1 MRQHCGTVDS
11 EHQCYCARQQ
21 VGIYLR
27 WAQWLL
33 LTVLAGRPH
42 VVVNMDEMGV
52 SNVTSSKHGVIIG
65 RGRLNVPA
73 ENRGASRAR
82 SSNITL
88 LAVTCSS
95 ADLQQHLPQVCCR
108 ATRRAE
114 MHQQH

>member
-11 EHQCYCARQQ
+11 KHECYCARQQ

-27 WAQWLL
+27 WAQRLL

-42 VVVNMDEMGV
+42 VVVNMDDTGV

-65 RGRLNVPA
+65 RGRNVPA
-73 ENRGASRAR
+73 ESRGARRGR
-82 SSNITL
+82 SSKITL

-95 ADLQQHLPQVCCR
+95 AGLQQHLPQVCCR